1 MKNIAI
7 KENHLYNKAYKKGK
21 RSVGKYT
28 ALYVLRDYR
37 AQKIMLAN
45 PEKKYVNRLGIAVSK
60 KTGNAVCRNR
70 AKRIIRA
77 AYRSIEPQLRT
88 GFLVVIGAR
97 NAIVGVKSTDVEAE
111 LRGAFGNLGMYR
123 ENGDQQ

>member
-37 AQKIMLAN
+37 AHKIMLAN

-97 NAIVGVKSTDVEAE
+97 NAIVGAKSTDVEAE
-111 LRGAFGNLGMYR
+111 LRGAFGKLGMYR